1 MELLI
6 SPVLWITKFSFFLLY
21 LQIFWP
27 MRWLRLSIYV
37 GATLATVIYWS
48 VWIASVVLLTPKPG
62 ETWIETYFSA
72 TQQTVTK
79 LAIFIAWVGLVIDLF
94 LLILPSI
101 AVYQLQLSNT
111 RKFGIILIFSTG
123 LM

>member
-1 MELLI
+1 
-6 SPVLWITKFSFFLLY
+6 
-21 LQIFWP
+21 

-37 GATLATVIYWS
+37 GAALATVMYWS
-48 VWIASVVLLTPKPG
+48 VWIATVVLLTPKPG
-62 ETWIETYFSA
+62 ETWIEANHSA
-72 TQQTVTK
+72 ALPNGTK
-79 LAIFIAWVGLVIDLF
+79 LAILIAWVGLAIDLF

-111 RKFGIILIFSTG
+111 HKLGLILIFSTG